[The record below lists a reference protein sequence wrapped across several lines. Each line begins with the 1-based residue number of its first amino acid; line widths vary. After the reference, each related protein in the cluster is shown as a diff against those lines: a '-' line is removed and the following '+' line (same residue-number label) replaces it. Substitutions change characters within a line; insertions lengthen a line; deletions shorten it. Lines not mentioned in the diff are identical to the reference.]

1 MLDNPKPGKNMEI
14 IMSDPLYEM
23 AKPESETPAKNMEE
37 ILKEE
42 RKKKEQNKKPAPYRT
57 GSIFKKYPTK
67 FLVGIL
73 LFLLYSYLNL

>member
-1 MLDNPKPGKNMEI
+1 MLDNPKPG
-14 IMSDPLYEM
+14 
-23 AKPESETPAKNMEE
+23 KNMEE

-42 RKKKEQNKKPAPYRT
+42 RKKKEQNKKTAPYRT
-57 GSIFKKYPTK
+57 GSISKKYPTK